1 MLRSLGRDV
10 AITAVIVGCSVLGDV
25 AAQVALVLRI
35 HEDGNSAWA
44 VTALLLAGNLPAVL
58 FARPA
63 GELVDRYDSR
73 ALMVGCALVQ
83 TLLCLLLAVSTSMG
97 VMVALVAGLATL
109 TTVAGLARNALVPDM
124 VTEQRLLHANAVLRA
139 ANAIGRLAGWPIG
152 GFLTGMLGS
161 DSVLLLDA
169 VSFAVLAAGALVIRT
184 RRVPEL
190 VPGPHREGKVRAPT
204 GTPID
209 PVLAL
214 IASSVGLVLL
224 FVSTTNVAQVF
235 FVKDV
240 LGVSDTGYGVVS
252 ACWMVGTVLA
262 VPIVAQSRCTRG
274 TLASIVIVSETATG
288 VAVVGAGLA
297 ASPVAVGAWYVL
309 GGVSSS
315 SMLIAGATLTQ
326 LVAPR
331 EARGRVLATYNILI
345 NAGVVVALGLSAV
358 LMSWLGARG
367 VFVAAGML
375 AVMAAV
381 LTGAVVHVVPHWLSK
396 FARRS
401 GSSVNDRIRGTVLAS
416 EGSCWSSPQGP
427 RQSHTACMPAANA
440 GITSLSTRSPT

>member
-10 AITAVIVGCSVLGDV
+10 AITGVIVGCSVLGDV

-288 VAVVGAGLA
+288 VTVVGAGLA
-297 ASPVAVGAWYVL
+297 ASPAAVGAWYVL

-381 LTGAVVHVVPHWLSK
+381 LTGAVVHVVPHWLSNPRGDQ
-396 FARRS
+396 AVRS
-401 GSSVNDRIRGTVLAS
+401 TTGSAGPCWRPRAAAGAVPRGHDEAIPHV
-416 EGSCWSSPQGP
+416 C
-427 RQSHTACMPAANA
+427 RQLTPE
-440 GITSLSTRSPT
+440 